1 MNIEYVKLQKNYDVF
16 KTKSPFY
23 EIDSK
28 GKVCTAKIGT
38 KEGLVGGE
46 KYEVLIPKF
55 SRSGGTKYS
64 RKGIIKVDKKS
75 IWDNSYYVTRPPELD
90 DDKAIKATSF
100 KGCKKGWDEL
110 ILLIRQTK

>member
-1 MNIEYVKLQKNYDVF
+1 MMKKILIIIFLLN
-16 KTKSPFY
+16 FY
-23 EIDSK
+23 FSNDLLKQFPPYHYNLWKELKK
-28 GKVCTAKIGT
+28 GT
-38 KEGLVGGE
+38 
-46 KYEVLIPKF
+46 
-55 SRSGGTKYS
+55 
-64 RKGIIKVDKKS
+64 IKVDKNS